1 MRLAVDI
8 RITMSATTFDTTE
21 PDRIAIDVPEGLAS
35 AESKLVYVFLAASN
49 GATVEELNDALDIRK
64 ISLFPVLRTLTER
77 NVVTR
82 EGAAY
87 VPSAS

>member
-1 MRLAVDI
+1 
-8 RITMSATTFDTTE
+8 MSATQFDSTE
-21 PDRIAIDVPEGLAS
+21 PDHLDIDVPDDLRS
-35 AESKLVYVFLAASN
+35 SESKLVYLFLAVSD
-49 GATVEELNDALDIRK
+49 GATVEELHDGLDIRK

-77 NVVTR
+77 DVVTR

>member
-1 MRLAVDI
+1 
-8 RITMSATTFDTTE
+8 MSATTFDTTE
-21 PDRIAIDVPEGLAS
+21 PNRTTIDVPKDLTA

-49 GATVEELNDALDIRK
+49 GATVEELNDALGIRK

-77 NVVTR
+77 DVVTR
-82 EGAAY
+82 EGEAY